1 MLRKP
6 RMLRLA
12 CVWTQLMKKLTLTAA
27 FAQFGATLK
36 NPRWACSALAQDGSL
51 VISCWSE
58 FLKSQPNGGQRYEYS
73 LSSQWGEGNRLGRE
87 LLIRHLHT
95 AFNHALPVR
104 LVVATLDK
112 REDRKVIT
120 TDASPFPKTFSTS
133 PQLVGRVVAFDNE
146 SFAIEFKVP

>member
-1 MLRKP
+1 
-6 RMLRLA
+6 
-12 CVWTQLMKKLTLTAA
+12 MKKLTLTAA

-95 AFNHALPVR
+95 AFNHALPVSASRRDSGQARR
-104 LVVATLDK
+104 LEGHNDGRLPLSK
-112 REDRKVIT
+112 NI
-120 TDASPFPKTFSTS
+120 FYLSTI
-133 PQLVGRVVAFDNE
+133 GR
-146 SFAIEFKVP
+146 SSRGIRQ